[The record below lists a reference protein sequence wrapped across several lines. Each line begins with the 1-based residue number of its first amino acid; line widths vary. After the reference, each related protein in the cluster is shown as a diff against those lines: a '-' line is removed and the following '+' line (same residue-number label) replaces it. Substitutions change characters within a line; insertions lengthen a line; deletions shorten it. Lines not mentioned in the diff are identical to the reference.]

1 LPLSALFKKI
11 DSVHSLAMIDWHIL
25 ASDVRSVRKKG
36 RMAMKSRMTD
46 PRTYLIRM
54 AIILAITAVIIGLL
68 WPQLARAFAG
78 NIALNSVIVAT
89 ALIGVAFIFR
99 QTLRLVPEAKW
110 LGQIQKTN
118 TINPSAPR
126 PVLLAT
132 VYAMLS
138 DASADRHLSALS
150 LRSVLDGV
158 AARLDEGREISRYF
172 IGLLVF
178 LGLLGTFWGLLQTI
192 GSVSNVVSG
201 LDISNLDFEQMMQQ
215 LRTGLEAPLDGMAT
229 AFSSSLFGLGASL
242 VLGFLDLQLGHAM
255 GRFFNEVE
263 DWLSVFA
270 RYSDAGSA
278 ASPAGQQALAH
289 GLSEEGARAMIT
301 LAEAIKDAEIDRQS
315 QLQQIIQMN
324 AQLSM
329 LNEQMAD
336 DKRTRDMLGLL
347 NARIEQLT
355 QALAQQSE
363 RQQETISGE
372 MRALSKAITK
382 LASAKHTD

>member
-1 LPLSALFKKI
+1 
-11 DSVHSLAMIDWHIL
+11 
-25 ASDVRSVRKKG
+25 
-36 RMAMKSRMTD
+36 MKSRMTD

-54 AIILAITAVIIGLL
+54 GIILTVTAIIITLL
-68 WPQLARAFAG
+68 WSQLASAFAG

-89 ALIGVAFIFR
+89 ALIGVAFIVR
-99 QTLRLVPEAKW
+99 QTLRLVPETKW
-110 LGQIQKTN
+110 LAQIQKTN
-118 TINPSAPR
+118 RINPAAPR

-192 GSVSNVVSG
+192 GSVSTVVSG
-201 LDISNLDFEQMMQQ
+201 LDISSLNFEQMMQQ

-229 AFSSSLFGLGASL
+229 AFSSSLFGLSASL
-242 VLGFLDLQLGHAM
+242 VIGFLDLQLGQAM

-263 DWLSVFA
+263 DWLSAFA
-270 RYSDAGSA
+270 RYGDTGSGNM
-278 ASPAGQQALAH
+278 PAGQPALAH

-301 LAEAIKDAEIDRQS
+301 LAEAIKDAEADRGN
-315 QLQQIIQMN
+315 QLQQIVQMN

-355 QALAQQSE
+355 DALAQQSE
-363 RQQETISGE
+363 RQQHSISTE
-372 MRALSKAITK
+372 LRALSASISN
-382 LASAKHTD
+382 LANKKD

>member
-1 LPLSALFKKI
+1 
-11 DSVHSLAMIDWHIL
+11 
-25 ASDVRSVRKKG
+25 
-36 RMAMKSRMTD
+36 
-46 PRTYLIRM
+46 
-54 AIILAITAVIIGLL
+54 
-68 WPQLARAFAG
+68 
-78 NIALNSVIVAT
+78 
-89 ALIGVAFIFR
+89 
-99 QTLRLVPEAKW
+99 
-110 LGQIQKTN
+110 
-118 TINPSAPR
+118 
-126 PVLLAT
+126 
-132 VYAMLS
+132 MLS

-192 GSVSNVVSG
+192 GSVSTVVSG
-201 LDISNLDFEQMMQQ
+201 LDISSLNFEQMMQQ

-229 AFSSSLFGLGASL
+229 AFSSSLFGLSASL
-242 VLGFLDLQLGHAM
+242 VIGFLDLQLGQAM

-263 DWLSVFA
+263 DWLSAFA
-270 RYSDAGSA
+270 RYGDTGSGNM
-278 ASPAGQQALAH
+278 PGGQPALAH

-301 LAEAIKDAEIDRQS
+301 LAEAIKDAEADRS
-315 QLQQIIQMN
+315 NQLQQIVQMN

-355 QALAQQSE
+355 EALAHQSE
-363 RQQETISGE
+363 RQQHSISTE
-372 MRALSKAITK
+372 LRALSASISN
-382 LASAKHTD
+382 LANKKD